1 MAKRCIYCSTG
12 IDSDSVVDMCKGCMH
27 KVWGPKMA
35 AAIVE
40 GMEREKGKG
49 NMELGR
55 VSETSDE
62 NRR

>member
-35 AAIVE
+35 ATIVE
-40 GMEREKGKG
+40 SMEREKEKG

-55 VSETSDE
+55 VSETSE
-62 NRR
+62 GNRR